1 MGATKR
7 TDIEIKESI
16 ELSPFEDSA
25 FRENTPAL
33 LAKTES
39 MQVEK
44 LELNKGTLNAQ
55 IQNIVGSVERGN
67 VNPLEAFIYL
77 NWMQKIADAAK
88 KQLLDEAI
96 SEAEKY
102 PEKEAELYDAVV
114 TVKNGAGRYKYPDY
128 IKDLQEQHKA
138 AYKAKKD
145 GNTITNED
153 GEIIEPAE
161 FTPGRTI
168 LNIKFK

>member
-1 MGATKR
+1 MSKSSKAFL
-7 TDIEIKESI
+7 
-16 ELSPFEDSA
+16 EL
-25 FRENTPAL
+25 RE
-33 LAKTES
+33 TES
-39 MQVEK
+39 MEPVK
-44 LELNKGTLNAQ
+44 LTLNKDTLNAQ
-55 IQNIVGSVERGN
+55 IQNIVNSVDGGN
-67 VNPLEAFIYL
+67 TNPLEAFIFL
-77 NWMQKIADAAK
+77 NFMQKVADEAK

-102 PEKEAELYDAVV
+102 PEKETSLYDAVV
-114 TVKNGAGRYKYPDY
+114 TVKNGAGRDKYPDY

-145 GNTITNED
+145 GNTITDKD
-153 GEIIEPAE
+153 GVVFEPAE

>member
-1 MGATKR
+1 MSKSSKAFL
-7 TDIEIKESI
+7 
-16 ELSPFEDSA
+16 EL
-25 FRENTPAL
+25 RE
-33 LAKTES
+33 TES
-39 MQVEK
+39 MEPVK
-44 LELNKGTLNAQ
+44 LTLNKDTLNAQ
-55 IQNIVGSVERGN
+55 IQNIVNSVDGGN
-67 VNPLEAFIYL
+67 TNPLEAFIFL
-77 NWMQKIADAAK
+77 NFMQKVADEAK

-102 PEKEAELYDAVV
+102 PEKETSLYDATV
-114 TVKNGAGRYKYPDY
+114 TVKNGTGRYTYSES
-128 IKDLQEQHKA
+128 IKRAQEQAKD

-145 GNTITNED
+145 GNVLTDTET